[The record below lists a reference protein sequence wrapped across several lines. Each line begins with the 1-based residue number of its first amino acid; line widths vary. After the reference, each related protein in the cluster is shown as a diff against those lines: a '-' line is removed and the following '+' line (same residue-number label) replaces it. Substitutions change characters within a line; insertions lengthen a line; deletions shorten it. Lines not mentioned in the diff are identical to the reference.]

1 MIKKKILVLC
11 PALLLA
17 GTLGFAQGK
26 AKQSMPEPKPVGA
39 VPTEAQIAWHKLE
52 TYAFVHFGLNTY
64 NDLEW
69 GYGNTPGSTFAP
81 KKLDTDQWVR
91 TFKAAGMK
99 GVLLTAK
106 HHDGFCLWPTK
117 TTEYSVKNSPWKDGK
132 GDLVKDLSE
141 SCRKY
146 GLKFGLYLSPWDRNH
161 AEYGREGYQKAFHEQ
176 IRELSTGYGEL
187 FEYWFDGANGGTGWY
202 GGADERRNINP
213 EEYYKYEDAAKILR
227 ANNPNI
233 MIFGG
238 TVPTI
243 RWIGNEAGWA
253 GETNYATYSRKQE
266 RNHRENIN
274 GHRGGEQ
281 WLPGEVDVSIRPGW
295 FYHSREDHQ
304 VRSVANI
311 TNIYYQSVGRN
322 ANLLLN
328 FPINLEGVVP
338 KTDSINAV
346 TWHRHIQRSFKDN
359 LLRGAKVVAKD
370 SRVGAKFRPQHLV
383 DGNDE
388 TYWATIDDVNTA
400 EVVLQLKGKR
410 KLNNIALQE
419 YIRLGQRVEAFELE
433 TRDAKGAWQPIVT
446 SDSLTTI
453 GYKRIVRMQPVVT
466 DAIRLKVTKS
476 MGPVCLSEVSAYF
489 APELVDAPLAYRD
502 EEDKLYIMPAS
513 VGRVAKTNYKFRY
526 RVNDGAWQSYTEP
539 VKIPSN
545 HCKVEVE
552 INSGSDKA
560 TKVYNFGYSPKSYQL
575 VGANEEQRKRL
586 FDGNGYT
593 PVRFAKEQRSLAF
606 QFNEPTLL
614 SSFVYTPSQLRDA
627 DGHIQVYKIYVDD
640 KLVAEGEFQNI
651 KANPIPTEV
660 KFKEAVKGTSLRL
673 EVQRILDDR
682 PSMVIGDIAIY

>member
-1 MIKKKILVLC
+1 MNNKILLGLSTLLIGVNS
-11 PALLLA
+11 AL
-17 GTLGFAQGK
+17 AQQEGRD
-26 AKQSMPEPKPVGA
+26 MPEPQPIGA

-69 GYGNTPGSTFAP
+69 GYGNTPGHTFAP

-91 TFKAAGMK
+91 TFKKAGMK

-117 TTEYSVKNSPWKDGK
+117 TTEYSVKNCPWKDGR
-132 GDLVKDLSE
+132 GDLVKDLSA

-161 AEYGREGYQKAFHEQ
+161 SEYGREGYQKAFHEQ
-176 IRELSTGYGEL
+176 IRELSTNYGEL

-202 GGADERRNINP
+202 GGANERRNINP
-213 EEYYKYEDAAKILR
+213 EEYYQYEKAAEILR
-227 ANNPNI
+227 NNNPDI

-274 GHRGGEQ
+274 GHRSGEQ

-295 FYHSREDHQ
+295 FYHAREDHQ

-346 TWHRHIQRSFKDN
+346 TWHKHIKRSFKKN
-359 LLRGAKVVAKD
+359 LLRKAKVIAEDTRLGKT
-370 SRVGAKFRPQHLV
+370 FRPKHLV

-388 TYWATIDDVNTA
+388 SYWATTDEVNKA
-400 EVVLQLKGKR
+400 KVVIELRR
-410 KLNNIALQE
+410 KKKINNIALQE
-419 YIRLGQRVEAFELE
+419 YIRLGQRIEAFELE
-433 TRDAKGAWQPIVT
+433 TRDDNGSWKAIET

-453 GYKRIVRMQPVVT
+453 GYKRIIRMQPVET
-466 DAIRLKVTKS
+466 DAIRLKVTKA
-476 MGPVCLSEVSAYF
+476 MGPVCLSEVAAYF

-502 EEDKLYIMPAS
+502 EEDRLFIRPAS

-526 RVNDGAWQSYTEP
+526 RIGDGAWQDYLEG
-539 VKIPSN
+539 VKLPKDHS
-545 HCKVEVE
+545 KVEVE
-552 INSGSDKA
+552 INSGSDTASA
-560 TKVYNFGYSPKSYQL
+560 TYSFGYSSKSYEFL
-575 VGANEEQRKRL
+575 EGNAEQRKRL

-593 PVRFAKEQRSLAF
+593 PVRFPKELRTLTF
-606 QFNEPTLL
+606 QFSEPKLL
-614 SSFVYTPSQLRDA
+614 SSLVYTPSQQRDA
-627 DGHIQVYKIYVDD
+627 DGHIQGYRIYVDD
-640 KLVAEGEFQNI
+640 TLVAEGEFQNI

-660 KFKEAVKGTSLRL
+660 RFTKAVTGRTLRL
-673 EVQRILDDR
+673 EVVRILDDR
-682 PSMVIGDIAIY
+682 PSVVIGDIAIF